1 MTPLPAGAK
10 TFFPQPIEHTNTM
23 LPVIAVLSEW
33 HIILALIIVFL
44 LFGGKKLPELARGI
58 GEAMKEFKKA
68 QRDIHNE
75 EQRPAPPPAEPRPT
89 PPAPVAKPPENT
101 LN

>member
-1 MTPLPAGAK
+1 MATQL
-10 TFFPQPIEHTNTM
+10 
-23 LPVIAVLSEW
+23 AVLSEW

-68 QRDIHNE
+68 SRDI
-75 EQRPAPPPAEPRPT
+75 QDDT
-89 PPAPVAKPPENT
+89 PPATSKPAGPPATSGAPKTDESHNKSA
-101 LN
+101 

>member
-1 MTPLPAGAK
+1 MAL
-10 TFFPQPIEHTNTM
+10 Q
-23 LPVIAVLSEW
+23 LAVLSEW

-68 QRDIHNE
+68 SRDLQDDHS
-75 EQRPAPPPAEPRPT
+75 PAPPAPT
-89 PPAPVAKPPENT
+89 PPPTPAVGSKADEVNRPKT
-101 LN
+101 S

>member
-1 MTPLPAGAK
+1 MAIQL
-10 TFFPQPIEHTNTM
+10 
-23 LPVIAVLSEW
+23 AVLSEW

-68 QRDIHNE
+68 SRDI
-75 EQRPAPPPAEPRPT
+75 QDDT
-89 PPAPVAKPPENT
+89 PPAPSKPAAPSATSAAQKTDESHNKSA
-101 LN
+101 

>member
-1 MTPLPAGAK
+1 MNYMA
-10 TFFPQPIEHTNTM
+10 
-23 LPVIAVLSEW
+23 PVLAVLSEW

-68 QRDIHNE
+68 SKDVHGD
-75 EQRPAPPPAEPRPT
+75 
-89 PPAPVAKPPENT
+89 
-101 LN
+101 

>member
-1 MTPLPAGAK
+1 MS
-10 TFFPQPIEHTNTM
+10 PI
-23 LPVIAVLSEW
+23 LAVLSEW
-33 HIILALIIVFL
+33 HIILVLIIVFL

-68 QRDIHNE
+68 SRDV
-75 EQRPAPPPAEPRPT
+75 QDDTPT
-89 PPAPVAKPPENT
+89 PPATPSKPETGSPSVQKPVDTK

>member
-1 MTPLPAGAK
+1 MTPVL
-10 TFFPQPIEHTNTM
+10 
-23 LPVIAVLSEW
+23 AVLSEW
-33 HIILALIIVFL
+33 HIFFVLIIVFL

-68 QRDIHNE
+68 SRDIHDDTP
-75 EQRPAPPPAEPRPT
+75 QTPPPPPAPSKPEIT
-89 PPAPVAKPPENT
+89 ASSTQHPPDTK

>member
-1 MTPLPAGAK
+1 MS
-10 TFFPQPIEHTNTM
+10 
-23 LPVIAVLSEW
+23 PVLAVLSEW

-68 QRDIHNE
+68 SRDIHDDT
-75 EQRPAPPPAEPRPT
+75 PT
-89 PPAPVAKPPENT
+89 PPAPPSKPETSVPNAQKSADT
-101 LN
+101 KLN

>member
-1 MTPLPAGAK
+1 MATQL
-10 TFFPQPIEHTNTM
+10 
-23 LPVIAVLSEW
+23 AVLSEW

-68 QRDIHNE
+68 SREINE
-75 EQRPAPPPAEPRPT
+75 DT
-89 PPAPVAKPPENT
+89 PPASTKPAAPPAANASQKADESHNKSA
-101 LN
+101 

>member
-1 MTPLPAGAK
+1 MA
-10 TFFPQPIEHTNTM
+10 
-23 LPVIAVLSEW
+23 PVLAVVSEW
-33 HIILALIIVFL
+33 HIILVLIILFL

-68 QRDIHNE
+68 SRDIHDDPPNT
-75 EQRPAPPPAEPRPT
+75 PPPPPAPT
-89 PPAPVAKPPENT
+89 KPEVTASSTQHPPDTK